1 MQVPTV
7 LAEEHYAEHKGKGF
21 YSGLI
26 DYITS
31 GPVIAMVLEG
41 PNCVGAVRKT
51 VGATART
58 SRRRHDPRRLRP
70 GAGRNLVH
78 ASDEEPGSAER
89 EVKLWFGD
97 DGLKSWSREADR
109 WIYE

>member
-51 VGATART
+51 VGATSVR

-70 GAGRNLVH
+70 GDRAQPGPRLRRG
-78 ASDEEPGSAER
+78 AGSAER